1 MIYSQGDIVVH
12 QSFGVGR
19 VLNIETKN
27 TGSGKRLYYRMSF
40 DKTTVWVPVRENE
53 GGGVRPITPKS
64 DLRRYRKLLKS
75 SPEPLEGDFRER
87 QVELEKR
94 MEAGTYESLCAVV
107 RDLSGRLSRTS
118 LTHYEKTLLKQTH
131 AALISEW
138 SQASGVSPDQACD
151 EIEACLRVGRQI
163 LAEV

>member
-1 MIYSQGDIVVH
+1 MNYSQGDIVVH
-12 QSFGVGR
+12 HSFGVGK
-19 VLNIETKN
+19 VTNIETKN
-27 TGSGKRLYYRMSF
+27 TGTGKRLYYRMSF
-40 DKTTVWVPVRENE
+40 DKTTVWVPIQDNS

-64 DLRRYRKLLKS
+64 DLSRYRNLLKS

-94 MEAGTYESLCAVV
+94 MEARTYESLCEVV
-107 RDLSGRLSRTS
+107 RDLSGRLTQTP

-138 SQASGVSPDQACD
+138 SQASGVSPHEACD
-151 EIEACLRVGRQI
+151 EIDTFLNVGRQL